1 MDILILT
8 MFILI
13 VLFCVISLIYMLIYN
28 KLNDLIIRIN
38 EVESNID
45 SNLRNKYDLINRS
58 VSIIKGTIDIKNNI
72 FDEIVKLRSRKI
84 SNFELE
90 RKLSDAYNE
99 FLNIKETNEDF
110 KNSEELIKISI
121 NLEEINDKLIVLIE
135 YYNSNITKYNKL
147 ITMFP
152 TNVVAKINKFN
163 TKLFFDRKDMSD
175 DDYNDFKL

>member
-1 MDILILT
+1 MDILILI

-13 VLFCVISLIYMLIYN
+13 VLFCIISLIYMLIYN

-38 EVESNID
+38 EVEATID
-45 SNLRNKYDLINRS
+45 TNLRSKYDLINRC
-58 VSIIKGTIDIKNNI
+58 VSIIKGNTDIKNNV
-72 FDEIVKLRSRKI
+72 FEEIVKLRSRKI

-99 FLNIKETNEDF
+99 FLNYKDINDEL

-121 NLEEINDKLIVLIE
+121 SLEEINEKLSILIE
-135 YYNSNITKYNKL
+135 YYNSNITKYNKM

-152 TNVVAKINKFN
+152 TNIVAKVNKFN
-163 TKLFFDRKDMSD
+163 TKLFFDRKDMND

>member
-1 MDILILT
+1 MDILILVL
-8 MFILI
+8 FILI
-13 VLFCVISLIYMLIYN
+13 VLFCIISLIYMLIYN

-38 EVESNID
+38 EVEANID
-45 SNLRNKYDLINRS
+45 TNLRTKYDLINRS
-58 VSIIKGTIDIKNNI
+58 VSIIKGNIDIKNNI

-90 RKLSDAYNE
+90 RKLCDAYNE
-99 FLNIKETNEDF
+99 FLNIKETNEEF

-121 NLEEINDKLIVLIE
+121 SLEEINEKLVILIE
-135 YYNSNITKYNKL
+135 YYNNNITKYNKM

-152 TNVVAKINKFN
+152 TNIVAKINKFN

>member
-13 VLFCVISLIYMLIYN
+13 ILFCIISLIYMLIYN

-58 VSIIKGTIDIKNNI
+58 ISIIKGTIDIKNNI

-90 RKLSDAYNE
+90 RKLANAYNE
-99 FLNIKETNEDF
+99 FLNIKETNEEF

-121 NLEEINDKLIVLIE
+121 NLEEINEKLLILIE

-152 TNVVAKINKFN
+152 TNIVAKINKFN

-175 DDYNDFKL
+175 NDYNDFKL